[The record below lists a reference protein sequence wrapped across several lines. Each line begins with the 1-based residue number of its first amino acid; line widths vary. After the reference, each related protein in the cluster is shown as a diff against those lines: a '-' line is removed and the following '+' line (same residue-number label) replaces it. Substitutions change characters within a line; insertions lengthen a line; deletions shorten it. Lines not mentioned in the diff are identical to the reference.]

1 MAQLSMMHLPTIPK
15 RAARPAN
22 VQPNPPNPPQPNP
35 PQPNPPQPHGG
46 GGGGVDV
53 ETAESDEESTGSN
66 PPPRP
71 VSRYQATMDALSEK
85 HAAHEPQVDKK
96 IQEIARRIDFTAI
109 SEDDFIRE
117 LLHLTTNT
125 RTDCSYK
132 VAMGLACMF
141 CD

>member
-1 MAQLSMMHLPTIPK
+1 M
-15 RAARPAN
+15 
-22 VQPNPPNPPQPNP
+22 
-35 PQPNPPQPHGG
+35 
-46 GGGGVDV
+46 
-53 ETAESDEESTGSN
+53 ETAESDEESTGPN

-71 VSRYQATMDALSEK
+71 VSRHQATMDALSEK

-125 RTDCSYK
+125 RADCSYK
-132 VAMGLACMF
+132 VAMGSTHMF
-141 CD
+141 CEEKKKLISAESVRTIRRATRTLRKFRKVKTKALAPQSGWMRPEPPL

>member
-1 MAQLSMMHLPTIPK
+1 M
-15 RAARPAN
+15 
-22 VQPNPPNPPQPNP
+22 
-35 PQPNPPQPHGG
+35 
-46 GGGGVDV
+46 

-66 PPPRP
+66 RPPRP
-71 VSRYQATMDALSEK
+71 VSRCQATMDALSEK
-85 HAAHEPQVDKK
+85 HAACEPSADKK
-96 IQEIARRIDFTAI
+96 IQEIAGRIDFTAV

-141 CD
+141 CDEKKKLISPESVRIVRRAARALRKFRKVKTKAFAPQSGWLRPEPPL